1 MDETFRFQYGAYM
14 AETSVTLAAVAERAG
29 VSKSTA
35 SKAFNDR
42 ADVAPQTRARVA
54 AAAEELGY
62 VPAVRPQAPGTT
74 QVWVVFD
81 RLANAYSATVLD
93 GLLAEAQERDAI
105 VIVNEFGNV
114 EDNRFAPGSPA
125 WIGQAQARGAQAFI
139 LVTNPLSDEHVA
151 ACRRRA
157 TPLIVVD
164 PVAAAPEGVMSVGAT
179 NWLGGVQATEHLLSL
194 GHTRLAFVG
203 AQPASTPAN
212 ERLAGFRNAL
222 ETAGLDPNAAV
233 VTPGTFDY
241 DDGLACTELLRTR
254 DRPTAIFAA
263 SDAVALGVL
272 EAARQVGLRVPED
285 LSVVG
290 FDDTFAAQ
298 AASPQLTT
306 VRQPLTQMGRM
317 AMQAAVEGARDGA
330 RLSPPVQLATTLVV
344 RGSTA
349 PPPPSPSGDRGDH
362 LGDRGRGRGRGEAE
376 ARRGL
381 DGA

>member
-1 MDETFRFQYGAYM
+1 MDETFRIPYGARM
-14 AETSVTLAAVAERAG
+14 TETHVTLGQVAARAG
-29 VSKSTA
+29 VSKATA
-35 SKAFNDR
+35 SKVFNER
-42 ADVAPQTRARVA
+42 ADVAPETRTRVA
-54 AAAEELGY
+54 AAADELGY
-62 VPAVRPQAPGTT
+62 VPAVRPPAPGTT

-93 GLLAEAQERDAI
+93 GLLAEAQVRDAI

-114 EDNRFAPGSPA
+114 EDNRLAPGAPA
-125 WIGQAQARGAQAFI
+125 WIRQAQARGAQAFI
-139 LVTNPLSDEHVA
+139 LVTNPLSDDHVA
-151 ACRRRA
+151 ACARRG

-179 NWLGGVQATEHLLSL
+179 NWMGGVQATEHLLSL
-194 GHTRLAFVG
+194 GHTRLAYVG
-203 AQPASTPAN
+203 GEPTSTPAN
-212 ERLAGFRNAL
+212 ERLAGFRSAI

-233 VTPGTFDY
+233 VVPGAFDY
-241 DDGLACTELLRTR
+241 DDGLGCTTLLRAA

-272 EAARQVGLRVPED
+272 EAARQVGMRVPED

-290 FDDTFAAQ
+290 FDDTFAAH

-330 RLSPPVQLATTLVV
+330 RVSPPVQLATSLVV

-349 PPPPSPSGDRGDH
+349 PPQRHADRRIPDP
-362 LGDRGRGRGRGEAE
+362 L
-376 ARRGL
+376 
-381 DGA
+381 